1 MHELIEGAERFRR
14 EHAPRYRELFDR
26 LARDGQHPHTLFI
39 TCADSRVVPGL
50 VTASQPGDL
59 FVVRNVGNIVP
70 PPDHPAGSHSVGA
83 AIEYAVGALG
93 VSQVVVC
100 GHTQCGAMNALLSGN
115 VDPAAMPHLAE
126 WITLLEPVRDAV
138 QAAARDTD
146 EDDADIGA
154 RLAAECNVRIGMENL
169 RRYPA
174 VAARLAA
181 GNLSVHGWMFSIAT
195 ATITRYDADRDRFVP
210 LSAT

>member
-1 MHELIEGAERFRR
+1 MHRLIEGTERFQQ
-14 EHAPRYRELFDR
+14 EHAPRYRPLFER

-115 VDPAAMPHLAE
+115 VDPAEMPHLAR

-138 QAAARDTD
+138 QAAVRDTD
-146 EDDADIGA
+146 EDDADTRA
-154 RLAAECNVRIGMENL
+154 RLAAECNVRFGMENL
-169 RRYPA
+169 RGYPT

-181 GNLSVHGWMFSIAT
+181 GNLTVHGWMFSITT
-195 ATITRYDADRDRFVP
+195 ATVTGYDPGQDRFLP
-210 LSAT
+210 LDAS